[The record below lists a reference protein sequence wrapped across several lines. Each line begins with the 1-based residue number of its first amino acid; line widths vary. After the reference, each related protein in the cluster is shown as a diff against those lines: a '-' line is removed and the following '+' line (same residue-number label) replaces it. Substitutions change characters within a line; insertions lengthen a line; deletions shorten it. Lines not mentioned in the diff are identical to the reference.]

1 MTDRIELSA
10 CTSMMVG
17 KNASIDGSTMIS
29 RMRIASMQS
38 ILNGSSY
45 NQQFMIDMR
54 HMFQNITA

>member
-29 RMRIASMQS
+29 RNEDRFYAIHPKR
-38 ILNGSSY
+38 
-45 NQQFMIDMR
+45 F
-54 HMFQNITA
+54 F

>member
-29 RMRIASMQS
+29 RNEDQS